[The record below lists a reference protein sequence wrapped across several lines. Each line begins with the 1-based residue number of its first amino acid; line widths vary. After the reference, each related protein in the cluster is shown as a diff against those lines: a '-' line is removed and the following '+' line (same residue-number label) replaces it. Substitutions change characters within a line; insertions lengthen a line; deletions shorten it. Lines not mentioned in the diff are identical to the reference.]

1 MKQTILKH
9 NRFTIIKKQDSFE
22 ESNDSSAGSG
32 LNIAITDDDGDIDS
46 IDCQQLTFISN
57 KTFPLDRHCHMIV
70 PPTPTITIPPS
81 SCDVPIMSNSMLTS
95 LFMVNNDDNINITN
109 GGGHAI
115 NITTNDSLKTS
126 SITSLP
132 PPPPSPKTP
141 PLYVDDTDDNID
153 NHHSLIV
160 VDNNPRSSFQSIPLD
175 RIGRHHVNGDVD
187 HGDDICRVVSEI
199 NVNRHHNIDDP
210 VFSDHIP
217 PPPYR
222 FDTSQS
228 TSNLDNLLI
237 ETNQMINFDYI
248 DSTVSLDSQI
258 SNCQHIQPKQQQQ
271 QQQTSSASTTMTA
284 TMFSYD
290 NRSSTNS
297 ASLNRQHSHST
308 TDLINIQQQ
317 QQQQSP
323 PPQFEQL
330 FNQPGYSIQN
340 NHDSSM
346 ADNLIMPKSIIMST
360 MPSPYDRLI
369 HFRQRHQHLMTPSP
383 TSSLVRRR
391 RSLPP
396 QPSAEFIHS
405 HKNQQQQHPQSLL
418 QTDGQQQSNPSGYGV
433 GGTTPTSSS
442 SPLPPS
448 LIASKERRIGHRR
461 VNEDGQVTYKKI
473 KSTQLMYSIQLGI
486 GYSVGSMASKPE
498 RDLLMRD
505 FMQIETVHF
514 PKSGSHITPAH
525 HYTDFTFSTYTPFAF
540 RYFRDLFRIQ
550 PDDFMLSI
558 TNESLQELSN
568 PGASGS
574 MFFRTRDD
582 QFIIKTVEK
591 TEAKFLLKLLP
602 GYYMNLSQNPHT
614 LLPKFFGLYCYE
626 CIGKNIRILVMNN
639 ILPSNITIHQKY
651 DLKGSTY
658 KRKANGEE
666 LKKTSPTYKDL
677 DFIEYYYN
685 DENKALITHFSKMA
699 DLQINI
705 STTGSGGG
713 GGVIGGG
720 VGGGGT
726 SGTGTGIAT
735 SNIIS
740 GGIGTGGGA
749 GGGGGDDV
757 ARSFPTKGGL
767 LLEAPVYDE
776 LIETLQRD
784 CRVLQSFEIMD
795 FSLLIGIH
803 NYDQTLKDYQ
813 NQGIAVRLF
822 DYDNDDELPA
832 GAIRAM
838 NRKGERLLLFMGII
852 DILQSYRLVKKVEHA
867 WKSILYDG
875 RTISVTKPDFYAKRF
890 LDFMCKKVF
899 GRLPS
904 TLDTTPS
911 SSTRPNYYN
920 YKRQNS
926 ATMMNQQRTPGFRSG
941 GHGFGYSR

>member
-1 MKQTILKH
+1 M
-9 NRFTIIKKQDSFE
+9 
-22 ESNDSSAGSG
+22 
-32 LNIAITDDDGDIDS
+32 
-46 IDCQQLTFISN
+46 TF
-57 KTFPLDRHCHMIV
+57 
-70 PPTPTITIPPS
+70 
-81 SCDVPIMSNSMLTS
+81 
-95 LFMVNNDDNINITN
+95 
-109 GGGHAI
+109 
-115 NITTNDSLKTS
+115 
-126 SITSLP
+126 
-132 PPPPSPKTP
+132 
-141 PLYVDDTDDNID
+141 
-153 NHHSLIV
+153 
-160 VDNNPRSSFQSIPLD
+160 VDNNPRASFHSFQSMPLANF
-175 RIGRHHVNGDVD
+175 GRH
-187 HGDDICRVVSEI
+187 DDDDGVGNVCRVVSEI
-199 NVNRHHNIDDP
+199 NVNHHHIDDP
-210 VFSDHIP
+210 LFSDQIP
-217 PPPYR
+217 PPPYH
-222 FDTSQS
+222 FDSSQS
-228 TSNLDNLLI
+228 TTNLDNLI
-237 ETNQMINFDYI
+237 IDTNQMINFDYI
-248 DSTVSLDSQI
+248 DSTTSSLDSQL
-258 SNCQHIQPKQQQQ
+258 SNQHNKHLQHQQQQ
-271 QQQTSSASTTMTA
+271 QLQQTSSASTTITA

-297 ASLNRQHSHST
+297 SSLNRQQSHST
-308 TDLINIQQQ
+308 TDLILMQQQ
-317 QQQQSP
+317 QQPP

-330 FNQPGYSIQN
+330 FDQQGYPIHN
-340 NHDSSM
+340 DVTLIDNH
-346 ADNLIMPKSIIMST
+346 LIMPKSIIIPT

-369 HFRQRHQHLMTPSP
+369 HFRQRHQHLLVPSP

-391 RSLPP
+391 SLPS
-396 QPSAEFIHS
+396 QPSAEFIHNHNQKHS
-405 HKNQQQQHPQSLL
+405 HYQSSLHA
-418 QTDGQQQSNPSGYGV
+418 DGNVGGQYQSNSSGYGI
-433 GGTTPTSSS
+433 TPTSSS
-442 SPLPPS
+442 SPLPPI
-448 LIASKERRIGHRR
+448 LSKERRIGHRR

-514 PKSGSHITPAH
+514 PKSGSQITPAH

-639 ILPSNITIHQKY
+639 LLPSNIPIHQKY

-658 KRKANGEE
+658 KRKANGDE

-677 DFIEYYYN
+677 DFLEYYYN

-705 STTGSGGG
+705 STASNNGGNIIGSGGG
-713 GGVIGGG
+713 GIGTTTANTNTVGG
-720 VGGGGT
+720 CNGGGG
-726 SGTGTGIAT
+726 
-735 SNIIS
+735 NISIC
-740 GGIGTGGGA
+740 GGN
-749 GGGGGDDV
+749 DDL

-767 LLEAPVYDE
+767 LLDAHVYDE

-795 FSLLIGIH
+795 YSLLIGIH
-803 NYDQTLKDYQ
+803 NYDQTIKDQQ
-813 NQGIAVRLF
+813 NQSINNNNNQCMF

-899 GRLPS
+899 GRLPIA
-904 TLDTTPS
+904 LDQTQHHPS
-911 SSTRPNYYN
+911 SSSSSSSSAAVAAAAAAAKPNYYN

-926 ATMMNQQRTPGFRSG
+926 ATTMRYQQQQQQQQRTLSGFRSG
-941 GHGFGYSR
+941 SQRFGYGR